1 MWHVAL
7 GSPGQCE
14 PGWHRHQ
21 PSQPMAER
29 GTPLSTPR
37 PIRAAARGTP
47 APAGYPI
54 SCGVAATSTPV
65 GGHCSHSVDGRCALH
80 AQQLAQLSPPSR
92 GSPQCRALFAATL
105 FTTWLFSGRGPWAA
119 LCSGCARL
127 FKMLLWPRTPQPQSP
142 QCRAPHAALPSAHF
156 AGCALLT
163 EKPLR
168 PRSSR
173 LCSPQCR
180 GLLTESPLWPRSSWL
195 RSSRLRSPQCRGL
208 LMKTPLWRRSSRP
221 RSSWLRS
228 PHRVAAPTAL
238 LTAALTLVPPS
249 SWPRSPHS
257 RLGSQCSGRGPP
269 GGAGTGNRGLAEVS
283 PVSRGWV
290 VGG

>member
-1 MWHVAL
+1 MAL

-195 RSSRLRSPQCRGL
+195 RS
-208 LMKTPLWRRSSRP
+208 
-221 RSSWLRS
+221 

-269 GGAGTGNRGLAEVS
+269 GGAGTGNRRLAEVS

>member
-92 GSPQCRALFAATL
+92 GSPQCRAL
-105 FTTWLFSGRGPWAA
+105 
-119 LCSGCARL
+119 
-127 FKMLLWPRTPQPQSP
+127 
-142 QCRAPHAALPSAHF
+142 
-156 AGCALLT
+156 
-163 EKPLR
+163 
-168 PRSSR
+168 
-173 LCSPQCR
+173 
-180 GLLTESPLWPRSSWL
+180 
-195 RSSRLRSPQCRGL
+195 

-269 GGAGTGNRGLAEVS
+269 GGAGTGNRRLAEVS